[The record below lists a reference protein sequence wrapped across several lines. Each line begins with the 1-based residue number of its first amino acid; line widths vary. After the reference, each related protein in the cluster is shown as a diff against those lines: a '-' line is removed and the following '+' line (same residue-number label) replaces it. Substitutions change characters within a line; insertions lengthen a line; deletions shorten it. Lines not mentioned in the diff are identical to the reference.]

1 MTGALLPR
9 DELAVALETCLTLP
23 GMDELLDPLFLLR
36 ARELL
41 VALESVPASG
51 SFFEDINQIGEV
63 CISAVRH
70 RYAELTHEQ
79 LTLNELINKNHEVA
93 VRLNDRLAV
102 DQFQS
107 QEARQSFNIAR
118 KLITRQGRLLLTH
131 IDNEHIEQ
139 LIARHLLAI
148 QNCQTTNA
156 LTQAMHA
163 LISDAFTLFEGYE
176 RQNRQIL
183 NVVEAVYER
192 FNQLP
197 GFTLE
202 LPQLSVQDD
211 FRLHLQQL
219 SEKTSEFCRRTLNLL
234 TDQTRLIKKFSVE
247 VVNPLRNSFNHL
259 YSETVWW
266 LNELPI
272 PVQNQIQKHKITLE
286 KRRQDID
293 MIQDQIAILTARMD
307 ESSAALAQLQK
318 HEATIEWLL
327 LLTQSAPIAKLD

>member
-9 DELAVALETCLTLP
+9 DELAVALDTCLTLP

-41 VALESVPASG
+41 IALDSAPASG
-51 SFFEDINQIGEV
+51 TFFEDINRIGEV
-63 CISAVRH
+63 CFSAVRN

-93 VRLNDRLAV
+93 VRLHDRLIV

-107 QEARQSFNIAR
+107 QEARKSFNIAR

-131 IDNEHIEQ
+131 IDNEHVEQ
-139 LIARHLLAI
+139 LIARHLSAI
-148 QNCQTTNA
+148 QNCPTTNA

-163 LISDAFTLFEGYE
+163 LVSDAFTLFEGFE

-183 NVVEAVYER
+183 SVVEAVYER

-202 LPQLSVQDD
+202 LPQLSAQED

-219 SEKTSEFCRRTLNLL
+219 NGKTSEFCRRTINLL
-234 TDQTRLIKKFSVE
+234 TDQTRLIKKFGVE
-247 VVNPLRNSFNHL
+247 VICPLRNLFGHL
-259 YSETVWW
+259 HGETVWW
-266 LNELPI
+266 LKELPI
-272 PVQNQIQKHKITLE
+272 PVQNQIQKHKVLLE
-286 KRRQDID
+286 KRKQDID
-293 MIQDQIAILTARMD
+293 MIQDQIAILTARID
-307 ESSAALAQLQK
+307 ESSTVLAQLQK

-327 LLTQSAPIAKLD
+327 LLTQSAPIAKPD